1 MFELIAIRQNRPDS
15 LEGRLAIFARQAA
28 GLARIRRWNGAC
40 DVTVA
45 QHCVQACD
53 LASQQAAGY
62 ALLHDIEEFDTG
74 DITTPVKNTMRQLGV
89 WARFETEIVLPIR
102 RDFTLL
108 AGLEWPWP
116 ATVIAEIHDID
127 QRLKATEYRDCV
139 DRSLI
144 NLAAGDQAEPLE
156 EYMLPW
162 SVTKAGHMF
171 MQRVRAVL
179 PALGGGD
186 AR

>member
-1 MFELIAIRQNRPDS
+1 MRELMMHSDSFPVSFED
-15 LEGRLAIFARQAA
+15 RLSVFARQAA

-53 LASQQAAGY
+53 LASSQAAGY
-62 ALLHDIEEFDTG
+62 ALLHDIEEFNTG

-89 WARFETEIVLPIR
+89 WQRFEAEIVLPIR
-102 RDFTLL
+102 RRFTLL

-139 DRSLI
+139 DQYLV

-162 SVTKAGHMF
+162 SVTKAGHVF